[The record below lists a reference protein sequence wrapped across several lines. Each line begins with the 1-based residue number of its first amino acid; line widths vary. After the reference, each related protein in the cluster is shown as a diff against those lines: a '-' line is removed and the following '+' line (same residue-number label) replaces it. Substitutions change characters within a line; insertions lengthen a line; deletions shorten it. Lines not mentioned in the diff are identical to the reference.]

1 MNRARWLPWFL
12 LLVWSTWISALQ
24 GLALERPD
32 LAAWVPDAG
41 LVLLLALASRLERA
55 DLPAVALTVALGR
68 LAVSVESPPAVIAA
82 ALTTALLAAG
92 LRSVVEIG
100 EPFARTALA
109 FALALAWA
117 RWQAYALES
126 RAFAD
131 AALFAGSLESS
142 WRSVRGALGPH
153 ALSRAAAT
161 AALALALGPA
171 LSHLPGLTPL
181 RRKRTWHAAASAR
194 SW

>member
-12 LLVWSTWISALQ
+12 LAVWSTWISALQ
-24 GLALERPD
+24 GLALERPE
-32 LAAWVPDAG
+32 LAPWVPDAG

-55 DLPAVALTVALGR
+55 DLSAVALTVALGR
-68 LAVSVESPPAVIAA
+68 LAVSVESPPAVLAA
-82 ALTTALLAAG
+82 ALATALVVGG

-100 EPFARTALA
+100 EPLARSAIA

-117 RWQAYALES
+117 RWHAYALES

-131 AALFAGSLESS
+131 AALFAGSLEES
-142 WRSVRGALGPH
+142 WRAVRGALGPH

-161 AALALALGPA
+161 AALALAFGPA
-171 LSHLPGLTPL
+171 LAHLPGLTPL

>member
-1 MNRARWLPWFL
+1 MNRAHWLPWFL

-24 GLALERPD
+24 GLALEQAD
-32 LAAWVPDAG
+32 LAPWVPDAA
-41 LVLLLALASRLERA
+41 LVLLLALAARLERT
-55 DLPAVALTVALGR
+55 DLAAVALTIALGR
-68 LAVSVESPPAVIAA
+68 LAVSVESAPALIAA
-82 ALTTALLAAG
+82 ALGTALVAGG

-100 EPFARTALA
+100 EPLARTALA

-117 RWQAYALES
+117 RWQAFALES

-131 AALFAGSLESS
+131 AALFAGSLETS
-142 WRSVRGALGPH
+142 WREVRGALGPH
-153 ALSRAAAT
+153 ALTRAAST
-161 AALALALGPA
+161 AALALLLGPA
-171 LSHLPGLTPL
+171 LAHLPGLTPL